1 MRGNY
6 VNKLCK
12 LLSKLKDLSL
22 LIMGMLLLHRCIQK
36 LKKKIRNKAR
46 VEAAMVEAF
55 LVEEVTNNL
64 SLYFKST
71 APSKET
77 RYLAM
82 MMVHLHFKLH
92 VTLKFL
98 NARVDALVQ
107 GVFVTSQMRNTR
119 LLSCTY

>member
-22 LIMGMLLLHRCIQK
+22 LIMGMLLLHMCIQK

-71 APSKET
+71 APSIRNKIPCYDDGASTFQGTCDLSNEE
-77 RYLAM
+77 YKIA
-82 MMVHLHFKLH
+82 
-92 VTLKFL
+92 FL
-98 NARVDALVQ
+98 YILTNMPEMKD
-107 GVFVTSQMRNTR
+107 FFM
-119 LLSCTY
+119 